1 MSSCIAEESSVPAG
15 PGVVFDGPSLG
26 AGRGLSLLF
35 DFGIFSAIFW
45 GRLHVK
51 KGIKFIKRENIPRL
65 LHSKIPTV
73 SLQYCSSTHR

>member
-1 MSSCIAEESSVPAG
+1 MRSCIAEESSVPAG
-15 PGVVFDGPSLG
+15 PGVVFDGPLG

-51 KGIKFIKRENIPRL
+51 KGIIFRKRKNIPRL
-65 LHSKIPTV
+65 LRSKIPTV
-73 SLQYCSSTHR
+73 SLQYCLSTRR